1 MACRVGSRRVEALVA
16 ALAHVLLPV
25 AGAPARLQVRA
36 LVQACRW
43 HMERQ
48 DEAASW
54 NLHWSARQEQLAMRP
69 CRVRTGSRTEASAAM
84 LGALKAGP
92 CSACRQ
98 RRHRTVAR
106 LEIHKPQ
113 SSVKE
118 LQPLTCWLSAYRPLP
133 VSTW

>member
-54 NLHWSARQEQLAMRP
+54 NLHWSA
-69 CRVRTGSRTEASAAM
+69 AA
-84 LGALKAGP
+84 GAVGHETMPRA
-92 CSACRQ
+92 
-98 RRHRTVAR
+98 HW
-106 LEIHKPQ
+106 
-113 SSVKE
+113 
-118 LQPLTCWLSAYRPLP
+118 QPH
-133 VSTW
+133 